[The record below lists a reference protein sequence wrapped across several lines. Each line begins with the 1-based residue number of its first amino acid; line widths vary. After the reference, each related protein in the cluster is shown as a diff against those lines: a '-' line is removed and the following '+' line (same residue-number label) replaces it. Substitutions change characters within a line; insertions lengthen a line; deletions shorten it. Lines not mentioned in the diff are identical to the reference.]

1 MNDGALAT
9 EPVTVGVDLGGT
21 KIQAVVVRSGEIVG
35 SDRVLTPRDGDA
47 AAVLEAVV
55 STIHAS
61 LEGAGAAT
69 GELRAVGVGAPGAID
84 SETGTVSRAANV
96 PGFGDRVELGRLLRE
111 ALDELPVAVGN
122 DVDVGVLGELRRG
135 AGRGCRNMLG
145 VWIGTGVGGG
155 LVLDGTLWRGRGAA
169 GELGHVVVQSDG
181 RPCTCGRRGCLEAYA
196 GRSGMERRA
205 RKLVKDGQRTSLFK
219 IMERRG
225 RDRLTSGVYAEALA
239 EGDAMTRKLVDE
251 AAWALGIALAS
262 VQNVLDLE
270 AFVVGGGLGDRLGR
284 PFVERI
290 AEEME
295 PRLFV
300 RDEPPAMLLSELG
313 DLAGAVG
320 AAVLAGG

>member
-1 MNDGALAT
+1 M
-9 EPVTVGVDLGGT
+9 EPITVGVDVGGT
-21 KIQAVVVRSGEIVG
+21 KIQAAVVRAGEVIG
-35 SDRVLTPRDGDA
+35 SDRMLTPRDGGA
-47 AAVLEAVV
+47 TAVLEAVV

-61 LEGAGAAT
+61 LERAGASPD
-69 GELRAVGVGAPGAID
+69 ELRAIGVGAPGAVD
-84 SETGTVSRAANV
+84 PETGAVSRAANV
-96 PGFGDRVELGRLLRE
+96 PGFEDRFDLGRLLYE
-111 ALDELPVAVGN
+111 ALDEVPVAVGN

-135 AGRGCRNMLG
+135 AGRPYRSLLG

-169 GELGHVVVQSDG
+169 GELGHVVVQDDG

-196 GRSGMERRA
+196 GRVGMERRA

-225 RDRLTSGVYAEALA
+225 RDRLTSGVYAQALA

-251 AAWALGIALAS
+251 AAWALGVALAS
-262 VQNVLDLE
+262 VQNVLDLD
-270 AFVVGGGLGDRLGR
+270 AIVVGGGLGDRLGQ
-284 PFVERI
+284 PFVEQV

-300 RDEPPAMLLSELG
+300 QGPPAMLLSELG
-313 DLAGAVG
+313 DLSGAVG

>member
-1 MNDGALAT
+1 M
-9 EPVTVGVDLGGT
+9 ERVTVGVDLGGT
-21 KIQAVVVRSGEIVG
+21 KIQAVVIRAGEVAG
-35 SDRVLTPRDGDA
+35 TDRMLTPRDGDA
-47 AAVLEAVV
+47 AAVLEAIA

-61 LEGAGAAT
+61 LESAGAT
-69 GELRAVGVGAPGAID
+69 VEELRSVGVGAPGAID
-84 SETGTVSRAANV
+84 RETGAVSKAANV
-96 PGFGDRVELGRLLRE
+96 PGFEDRVELGHLLYE
-111 ALDELPVAVGN
+111 ALGEVPVAVGN

-135 AGRGCRNMLG
+135 AGRGYRDLLG
-145 VWIGTGVGGG
+145 VWVGTGVGGG
-155 LVLDGTLWRGRGAA
+155 LVLDGVLWRGRGAA

-181 RPCTCGRRGCLEAYA
+181 RRCTCGRRGCLEAYA

-205 RKLVKDGQRTSLFK
+205 RKLVKEGERTSLFE

-239 EGDAMTRKLVDE
+239 EGDAMTRALVDE

-262 VQNVLDLE
+262 AQNVLDLE
-270 AFVVGGGLGDRLGR
+270 AIVIGGGLGDRLGR

-290 AEEME
+290 AEEMT

-300 RDEPPAMLLSELG
+300 RDEPPTLVLSELG
-313 DLAGAVG
+313 DLSGAVG